1 MHRELAGRLRTLR
14 WILRRIARSASFASV
29 SLLVGFWSIAS
40 CQPSEPEPQSGGPET
55 ENSAN
60 PNERADSARKGKAL
74 LLEVKGAISPAT
86 MDYLLRGFKEARE
99 RESSL
104 IIIRMDTPGGLSS
117 SMREIIK
124 EILNSPIPVVT
135 YVSPP
140 GARAASAGTYMLYAS
155 HVAAMAPSTNLGSA
169 TPVQMGGMPGSPE
182 EKEDS
187 PGGES
192 EPRSGQESGPG
203 GEAGEGKGDEPR
215 RGSTA
220 MERKVLED
228 AVAYIRGLAERHGRN
243 ADWAEKAVR
252 DAVNIT
258 ASDALEQNVIDIVA
272 EDTSELLAGIHG
284 RTVQMAHGNRTLA
297 TKGIRIEEFMPD
309 WRHEL
314 LSVIADPSVA
324 YFLML
329 IGFYGLLFELSN
341 PGAIYPGVIGAISL
355 LLALFAFQVLPI
367 NYAGLALMVLGL
379 GLILAEAFVAGFGI
393 LGIGGI
399 VAFVAGS
406 VILMDEENLS
416 VSLPLIGSV
425 ALVAAGFLAWV
436 LTRLVALRRSKSVSG
451 KEHLIG
457 RIVEASS
464 DFQGKGRLRVG
475 GEIWWAQCEEPVKK
489 GERLEIEAVDGLTL
503 TVSKKE

>member
-1 MHRELAGRLRTLR
+1 
-14 WILRRIARSASFASV
+14 
-29 SLLVGFWSIAS
+29 
-40 CQPSEPEPQSGGPET
+40 
-55 ENSAN
+55 
-60 PNERADSARKGKAL
+60 
-74 LLEVKGAISPAT
+74 
-86 MDYLLRGFKEARE
+86 
-99 RESSL
+99 
-104 IIIRMDTPGGLSS
+104 
-117 SMREIIK
+117 
-124 EILNSPIPVVT
+124 
-135 YVSPP
+135 
-140 GARAASAGTYMLYAS
+140 
-155 HVAAMAPSTNLGSA
+155 
-169 TPVQMGGMPGSPE
+169 
-182 EKEDS
+182 
-187 PGGES
+187 
-192 EPRSGQESGPG
+192 
-203 GEAGEGKGDEPR
+203 
-215 RGSTA
+215 
-220 MERKVLED
+220 
-228 AVAYIRGLAERHGRN
+228 
-243 ADWAEKAVR
+243 
-252 DAVNIT
+252 
-258 ASDALEQNVIDIVA
+258 
-272 EDTSELLAGIHG
+272 
-284 RTVQMAHGNRTLA
+284 
-297 TKGIRIEEFMPD
+297 MPD